1 MKSFKQFLLEY
12 RDFQRTDK
20 TSSVPALH
28 SAGAYEPNSKG
39 YINFTTYHG
48 GYFGEKPGT
57 SPTRRGFA
65 RTPAERMSV
74 AYEREDKS
82 GIAMTTKQPLSSF
95 MGLSTTPDATA
106 AREYRIRRTGEAP
119 YVANPDTPSENEKL
133 YELHGR
139 VHVDNVKKFENYDE
153 FEHWHFKR
161 KHEVDSKLKKDKKLN
176 KMLEDQKNLRSKLRS
191 TGLLTSRDIDDH
203 PEIEKISN
211 KISAHRLAALH
222 NHITDK
228 HGVHVAIIGTNGENW
243 NGRPGTG
250 RARHSGEIMLFKPHE
265 TIHRITDRTSD
276 VDMERERIRP
286 AIERLG
292 RIRAAR

>member
-1 MKSFKQFLLEY
+1 MKSFKQLLSEY
-12 RDFQRTDK
+12 RQFQRTDK

-28 SAGAYEPNSKG
+28 SSGAYEPNSRG

-65 RTPAERMSV
+65 RTPGERLSISD
-74 AYEREDKS
+74 EREDIS
-82 GIAMTTKQPLSSF
+82 GIPRTRGQPASSF
-95 MGLSTTPDATA
+95 LGLSTTPDATA

-139 VHVDNVKKFENYDE
+139 VHEDNVKKFKNYDE
-153 FEHWHFKR
+153 FESWHSKR
-161 KHEVDSKLKKDKKLN
+161 QYEVESKLKKDKKFN
-176 KMLEDQKNLRSKLRS
+176 KMLEDEKNLKSKLRS
-191 TGLLTSRDIDDH
+191 TGLLTPRDIDDH
-203 PEIEKISN
+203 PEVKKISDRRD
-211 KISAHRLAALH
+211 AYRWAALH

-228 HGVHVAIIGTNGENW
+228 HGVHVAIIGTNEDNW
-243 NGRPGTG
+243 HERPGTG
-250 RARHSGEIMLFKPHE
+250 RARYSGEIMLFKPHE

-292 RIRAAR
+292 RIREAR